1 MSEAKAQ
8 AFFLSMKVLNTLG
21 GRHFSRR
28 VPIQRHYT
36 VKAHTYQDTGRPARE
51 MGQNC
56 KSLLFVINCT
66 GCRANSGALFA
77 PIESR

>member
-36 VKAHTYQDTGRPARE
+36 VKAFPYQDHDQTTRE
-51 MGQNC
+51 MGSKLQI
-56 KSLLFVINCT
+56 SFVCDKLH
-66 GCRANSGALFA
+66 AL
-77 PIESR
+77 PRQ